1 MEIIA
6 NPPQLVA
13 TDQNVIFT
21 DTVIAGCNS
30 IIHRAGSGLVTLRG
44 LTRQCRARFKV
55 YFNSNVAL
63 PSGATVS
70 PTSLAIAINGEPVT
84 STIMVTTPAAVLNYW
99 NISAAT
105 YVDVPAGCCTNISV
119 INNGTESTLVENANF
134 IIERVA

>member
-6 NPPQLVA
+6 NAPQLVA
-13 TDQNVIFT
+13 TNQNVIFT
-21 DTVIAGCNS
+21 DTVIGGCNS

-84 STIMVTTPAAVLNYW
+84 STIMITTPAAVLNYW

-105 YVDVPAGCCTNISV
+105 YVDVPAGCCTSISV

>member
-6 NPPQLVA
+6 NAPQLVA
-13 TDQNVIFT
+13 TNQNVIFT
-21 DTVIAGCNS
+21 DTVIGGCNS
-30 IIHRAGSGLVTLRG
+30 IINRAGSGLVTLRG

-84 STIMVTTPAAVLNYW
+84 STIMITTPAAVLNYW